1 MYKKKTPSTNKFWA
15 ITSTIYKTPPEKKVR
30 IHLITSLTCEVY
42 LLFPALQSI
51 HAILYLF
58 SEHQTTQKVSMT
70 EQAVVKH
77 ERRAYLCL
85 RAWQAEKK
93 ETIKANQVSKEDTY

>member
-1 MYKKKTPSTNKFWA
+1 
-15 ITSTIYKTPPEKKVR
+15 
-30 IHLITSLTCEVY
+30 
-42 LLFPALQSI
+42 
-51 HAILYLF
+51 
-58 SEHQTTQKVSMT
+58 MT